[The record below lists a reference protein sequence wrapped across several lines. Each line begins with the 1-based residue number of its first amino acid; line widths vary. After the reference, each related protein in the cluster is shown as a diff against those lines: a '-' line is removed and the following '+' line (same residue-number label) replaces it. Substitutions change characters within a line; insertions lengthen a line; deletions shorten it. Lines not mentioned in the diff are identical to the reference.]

1 MPRPIVWAMGTLVTV
16 AVSAAMTGD
25 RFATYV
31 GLREGGAR
39 AQAQMVTTAS
49 PVVTVTGDLMGHF
62 VVHPMLDGRR
72 LRMLVDTGATVVALS
87 FEDARAAGI
96 QVAPRDFTR
105 AIATANGII
114 EAAPVRIGE
123 IRLGAI
129 VVRNVD
135 ALVLPRGRLATSLLG
150 MSFLKRL
157 NSFEISRGQLTLRG

>member
-16 AVSAAMTGD
+16 AASAAMTGE
-25 RFATYV
+25 RFAGYV
-31 GLREGGAR
+31 GLRESAR
-39 AQAQMVTTAS
+39 RPQAQMVADEN

-62 VVHPMLDGRR
+62 VVHPTLDGRR

-96 QVAPRDFTR
+96 QVGPRDFTR
-105 AIATANGII
+105 TIATANGAI

-123 IRLGAI
+123 IRLGDI

-135 ALVLPRGRLATSLLG
+135 ALVLPRGRLTTSLLG

-157 NSFEISRGQLTLRG
+157 DSFEISRGQLTLRG